1 MVTGN
6 YFSTL
11 GLNPARGRFF
21 APEEDSIPGTH
32 PVAVLN
38 YVTWQKDFGGAEDII
53 GRQLSVNSVTLTIIG
68 VAPPHFI
75 GVNAMF
81 GPNLWVP
88 AAMAERLFPN
98 SMQGALSDRG
108 KAAFLAVG
116 RLKPGVPRGRRG
128 PILPPS
134 QRVWRRY
141 YPATEPAIPQ
151 PCGRSARSS
160 WPVPGASSPLIV
172 RRVALSMVVG
182 IVLLIACSN
191 VANLLLARSAARQQE
206 TGGPP
211 GDGREPLAADPPAS
225 HRKCAA
231 GVSGGVVGV
240 FLAYFGLQFLFGR
253 LPGGANFPT
262 PKLDA
267 TVFAFALL
275 VSLATGFLFGTIP
288 ALKASAIQC
297 GGGVE
302 TSRAFR
308 RTNAAAA

>member
-1 MVTGN
+1 MRKAPRNPRTLFPISYADLKDYQSRNQVFTSLAGFTSARGVTWQNQGVSEGMFAELVTGN

-75 GVNAMF
+75 GVNAIF

-116 RLKPGVPRGRRG
+116 RLKPGVRGGAGAGQYCRHR
-128 PILPPS
+128 
-134 QRVWRRY
+134 QRVWPDIIR
-141 YPATEPAIPQ
+141 PPMPAIPQ
-151 PCGRSARSS
+151 PCSRCATSS
-160 WPVPGASSPLIV
+160 WPAPAAVPRRCCSPESRSPLWWE
-172 RRVALSMVVG
+172 S
-182 IVLLIACSN
+182 C
-191 VANLLLARSAARQQE
+191 
-206 TGGPP
+206 
-211 GDGREPLAADPPAS
+211 
-225 HRKCAA
+225 C
-231 GVSGGVVGV
+231 
-240 FLAYFGLQFLFGR
+240 
-253 LPGGANFPT
+253 
-262 PKLDA
+262 
-267 TVFAFALL
+267 
-275 VSLATGFLFGTIP
+275 
-288 ALKASAIQC
+288 
-297 GGGVE
+297 
-302 TSRAFR
+302 
-308 RTNAAAA
+308 